1 MKNQYLLLFMFQTYI
16 FEGEYGGGVLTR
28 TAFTCSHGGSVESQK
43 SIYL

>member
-1 MKNQYLLLFMFQTYI
+1 MKNQYLLLYRHI
-16 FEGEYGGGVLTR
+16 FLKGNMGEGGGDLTR